1 MTAPQSL
8 DALFGLL
15 ANRRRRYVLYCLSD
29 AGDTDLS
36 TDRVAEA
43 VLEREREWDAAP
55 STAGRDRED
64 AIRTELHHEHLPHL
78 ADAGLIDYDPE
89 TRTVRN
95 WDDPSFERWVGD
107 ESNELSRLRSLF
119 DVGDAADRRSG

>member
-29 AGDTDLS
+29 AGETDLS

-43 VLEREREWDAAP
+43 VLERERDWDDAPDAA
-55 STAGRDRED
+55 GRNRED
-64 AIRTELHHEHLPHL
+64 AIRTELHHEHLPRL
-78 ADAGLIDYDPE
+78 ADAGLIDYDSE

-95 WDDPSFERWVGD
+95 WNDPSLERWVDD
-107 ESNELSRLRSLF
+107 ESNELPRLRSLF
-119 DVGDAADRRSG
+119 DVGDEADGRSG